1 MNFPVPV
8 GAFNGNAFQNP
19 LYVLK
24 IGTVDNRRMDF
35 FCNVLL
41 ASVYIAVSFIPE
53 MLCDLEID
61 HIRSSSR
68 NILGILS
75 LNQKKISC
83 QEDGQIEKSKFEKFV
98 KI

>member
-8 GAFNGNAFQNP
+8 GAFNGNVFQNP

-61 HIRSSSR
+61 HITA
-68 NILGILS
+68 ILLPCENMGQGCLIPYLKS
-75 LNQKKISC
+75 L
-83 QEDGQIEKSKFEKFV
+83 
-98 KI
+98 